1 MDGNS
6 IATGRMS
13 KEQYYIVF
21 YSEGSHGDYSVIE
34 LFVTKDYE
42 YAKKYIDKFNAM
54 LNKWIEYYSPYK
66 DNIWNDDFS
75 ESIRDRWCRLHEIN
89 EASIS
94 KIDYR

>member
-1 MDGNS
+1 
-6 IATGRMS
+6 MS

-42 YAKKYIDKFNAM
+42 YAKKYIDKFNTM
-54 LNKWIEYYSPYK
+54 LNKWTEYYAQFK
-66 DNIWNDDFS
+66 DNIWDDDFS
-75 ESIRDRWCRLHEIN
+75 EHILNRINQLYETN

>member
-1 MDGNS
+1 
-6 IATGRMS
+6 MS

-42 YAKKYIDKFNAM
+42 YAKKYIDKFNDM
-54 LNKWIEYYSPYK
+54 LHKWTEYYDQFK
-66 DNIWNDDFS
+66 DNIWDDDFS
-75 ESIRDRWCRLHEIN
+75 EYKRDRFCQLYETN

>member
-1 MDGNS
+1 
-6 IATGRMS
+6 MS

-42 YAKKYIDKFNAM
+42 YGKKYIDKFNAM
-54 LNKWIEYYSPYK
+54 LNKWTEYYAQFK
-66 DNIWNDDFS
+66 DNIWDDDFS
-75 ESIRDRWCRLHEIN
+75 EHILNRINQLYETN

>member
-1 MDGNS
+1 
-6 IATGRMS
+6 MS

-42 YAKKYIDKFNAM
+42 VAQKYIDKFNAM
-54 LNKWIEYYSPYK
+54 LEKWTEYYHKLVDKFEYK
-66 DNIWNDDFS
+66 TSQHI
-75 ESIRDRWCRLHEIN
+75 IDRWNQLYEIN

>member
-1 MDGNS
+1 M
-6 IATGRMS
+6 A

-34 LFVTKDYE
+34 LFVTKDFE

-54 LNKWIEYYSPYK
+54 LHKWTAYYEQFK
-66 DNIWNDDFS
+66 DNIWDDDFS
-75 ESIRDRWCRLHEIN
+75 EHILDRINQLYEIN

>member
-1 MDGNS
+1 
-6 IATGRMS
+6 MS

-21 YSEGSHGDYSVIE
+21 YSEGSDGDYSVIE

-42 YAKKYIDKFNAM
+42 YAKKYIDKFNTM
-54 LNKWIEYYSPYK
+54 LHKWIEYYSPYK
-66 DNIWNDDFS
+66 DNIWDDDFN
-75 ESIRDRWCRLHEIN
+75 EHIRDRWCRLYEIN

>member
-1 MDGNS
+1 MV
-6 IATGRMS
+6 

-21 YSEGSHGDYSVIE
+21 YSETHGNYSVIE
-34 LFVTKDYE
+34 LFVTKDFE

-54 LNKWIEYYSPYK
+54 LHKWMEYY
-66 DNIWNDDFS
+66 DNIILKS
-75 ESIRDRWCRLHEIN
+75 YHKTSQHIIDRWNQLYEIN